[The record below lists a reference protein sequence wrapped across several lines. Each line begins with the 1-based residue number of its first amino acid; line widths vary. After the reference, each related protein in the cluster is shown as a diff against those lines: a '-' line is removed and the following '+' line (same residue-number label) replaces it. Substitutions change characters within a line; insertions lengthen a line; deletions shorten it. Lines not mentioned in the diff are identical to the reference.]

1 MAEEIRTTTGLASFR
16 RRYRGATLVSCIA
29 GRMKHLRGCGMRTS
43 PILVLAALG
52 FLVGTISPSCAQ
64 PFQASTA
71 SLTNASNPSGFGLT
85 LTTVP
90 AGKLLVIEFLS
101 AACNPTGA
109 AGVVPN
115 PLRVTT
121 QVDHWIALIPG
132 STVGQ
137 AVATYSTRIY
147 ASPGSKINLTLF
159 PTTSAATVSCNVAIS
174 GTLTPAK

>member
-1 MAEEIRTTTGLASFR
+1 
-16 RRYRGATLVSCIA
+16 
-29 GRMKHLRGCGMRTS
+29 MRTS
-43 PILVLAALG
+43 PILVPAALG
-52 FLVGTISPSCAQ
+52 FLAWTIAPSRAQ
-64 PFQASTA
+64 TFQASTT
-71 SLTNASNPSGFGLT
+71 SLTNAANPSGFGVT

-90 AGKLLVIEFLS
+90 AGKELIIEFLS
-101 AACNPTGA
+101 ASCNPTGA
-109 AGVVPN
+109 GGVVPN